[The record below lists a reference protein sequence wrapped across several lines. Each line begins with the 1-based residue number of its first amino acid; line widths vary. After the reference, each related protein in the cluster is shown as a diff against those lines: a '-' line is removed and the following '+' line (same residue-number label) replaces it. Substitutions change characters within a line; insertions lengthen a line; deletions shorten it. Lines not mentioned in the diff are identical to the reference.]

1 MIRILVTVAF
11 AAWLGIVGSAFSSAA
26 TAAETTLK
34 AIFALPVNHNLNIPF
49 NNLIKEV
56 NETGKGVV
64 QIKII
69 GGPEATPV
77 QEQLGALQKRIVDL
91 YFGPTSYFVGDIPE
105 TKAMNASNRSAME
118 LRANGGLAMLNEAFN
133 KRANA
138 QYLGYFGS
146 GYTFHLYMTMDPKR
160 TTTGGVDWKGLK
172 IRGTAPYRPFYD
184 RLGITMINLHLPEM
198 YTAFERGVVDGF
210 GWLTIAVTTNGWEKF
225 IKHRVFPAFWQGD
238 FANLVNLDVW
248 KGLSPEARD
257 LLNNVTI
264 KHERKTHDRFKSMAA
279 GEEKKLRA
287 AGMKDIHLQGA
298 EASEFV
304 SAAYDGLWESL
315 GKHVPAS
322 EVAAFKAKFWK
333 E

>member
-1 MIRILVTVAF
+1 
-11 AAWLGIVGSAFSSAA
+11 
-26 TAAETTLK
+26 
-34 AIFALPVNHNLNIPF
+34 VNHKLNIPF
-49 NNLIKEV
+49 NRLIKEV
-56 NETGKGVV
+56 NQTGKGVV

-77 QEQLGALQKRIVDL
+77 QEQLGALQKRIVDI

-118 LRANGGLAMLNEAFN
+118 LRANGGLTMLNKAFN

-138 QYLGYFGS
+138 QFLGYFGS
-146 GYTFHLYMTMDPKR
+146 GYTFHIYMTMDPKR
-160 TTTGGVDWKGLK
+160 TATGGIDWKGLK
-172 IRGTAPYRPFYD
+172 IRGAAPYRPFYD
-184 RLGITMINLHLPEM
+184 RMGITMINLHLPEM

-225 IKHRVFPAFWQGD
+225 IKHRVSPPFWQGD

-248 KGLSPEARD
+248 KGLSPQARD
-257 LLNNVTI
+257 LLNNLTI
-264 KHERKTHDRFKSMAA
+264 KHERETHNYFKSLATA
-279 GEEKKLRA
+279 EEKKMRA
-287 AGMKDIHLQGA
+287 AGMKDIHLKGA
-298 EASEFV
+298 EKREFV
-304 SAAYDGLWESL
+304 SAAYGGLWESL